1 MDRAEAVPHGDD
13 ALVAGLAEVAPAGPR
28 ERLVVEVHLG
38 GLERGERDVAERACV
53 DGTVA
58 RRWRGGEEGTLQG
71 TPVITLRRL
80 LLVLRIKFRL
90 ADGPEFSR
98 QRRCGA
104 GGLPGFALP
113 DCSSKRS
120 ELYAFFVA
128 DMHVFEI
135 CCRYAPDVDVL
146 CDAIHL
152 QLIWSPI
159 PAERERESFAKCSHL
174 SRNGLQDIILHRS
187 SL

>member
-1 MDRAEAVPHGDD
+1 MDRAEAVPDGDD

-80 LLVLRIKFRL
+80 LLVLRIKLHL
-90 ADGPEFSR
+90 AELLE
-98 QRRCGA
+98 
-104 GGLPGFALP
+104 GLV
-113 DCSSKRS
+113 DRS
-120 ELYAFFVA
+120 
-128 DMHVFEI
+128 
-135 CCRYAPDVDVL
+135 
-146 CDAIHL
+146 
-152 QLIWSPI
+152 
-159 PAERERESFAKCSHL
+159 
-174 SRNGLQDIILHRS
+174 
-187 SL
+187 